1 MTSPT
6 ARRRTQSLS
15 SRLRALLS
23 VFVRRRFLVSIVE
36 VGRGTGDWV
45 AIIFDRYH
53 QEETKKAPHLYV
65 LDPHI
70 TGRSERAD
78 SVIQVW
84 RQILTEIGYPAAF
97 MAYVLP

>member
-1 MTSPT
+1 M
-6 ARRRTQSLS
+6 
-15 SRLRALLS
+15 
-23 VFVRRRFLVSIVE
+23 VE

-53 QEETKKAPHLYV
+53 QEETNKAPHLYV
-65 LDPHI
+65 LDPHT

-78 SVIQVW
+78 YVIQVW

-97 MAYVLP
+97 MAYVLPLTGRPGH